1 LERRHSQRLMG
12 SRHLI
17 DISFPQQIRRAGRAA
32 NDNIADIANQI
43 ESRHI
48 GRMSETLDLD
58 PEWGAIDLI
67 EELEA
72 TFGFKMGDDE
82 AESCC
87 TVGDV
92 YNVVCAHTPEWE
104 LQDGNCAS
112 SIVFYRLRRVLR
124 PADKR
129 LIRPSTHLTSLRQ
142 SPTKLFDSLAKGSE
156 LRLPSHSLTWLGN
169 IGALMLFGGTI
180 LAVIALFDAQWLI
193 AGSLGLMAAIG
204 SGVVW
209 LDPGKF
215 PKGINT
221 IGELV
226 NRTVPL
232 NSKLLKEMGG
242 RPDNRWSI
250 LTAMASEHG
259 SLEPSAISPDTYLH
273 KKSLQDACAA

>member
-1 LERRHSQRLMG
+1 MLLEESKFEQIHHSRRTS
-12 SRHLI
+12 
-17 DISFPQQIRRAGRAA
+17 
-32 NDNIADIANQI
+32 NDNVADIANQI
-43 ESRHI
+43 DSRHI
-48 GRMSETLDLD
+48 GRMSATLDLD

-92 YNVVCAHTPEWE
+92 YNVVRAHTSEWE
-104 LQDGNCAS
+104 SQGGNCAS
-112 SIVFYRLRRVLR
+112 SIVFYRLRRALR
-124 PADKR
+124 PEDKR
-129 LIRPSTHLTSLRQ
+129 LIRPNTHLISLQ
-142 SPTKLFDSLAKGSE
+142 LTPSKLFDSLAKGSE

-169 IGALMLFGGTI
+169 LGTLMLFGGTI
-180 LAVIALFDAQWLI
+180 LAVIALFDALWLVTG
-193 AGSLGLMAAIG
+193 ALGLIGAIG
-204 SGVVW
+204 LALVS

-232 NSKLLKEMGG
+232 NSKWLKEMGG
-242 RPDNRWSI
+242 RPDSRWSI